1 MTKKQLEQLLP
12 KLQQKMTI
20 EDMKQEISEYLETA
34 GYADYY
40 ERVMK
45 NKTEEETLEMYVEI
59 FASEDGEPD
68 WYTEWHEGYMR
79 E

>member
-45 NKTEEETLEMYVEI
+45 NKTE
-59 FASEDGEPD
+59 
-68 WYTEWHEGYMR
+68 
-79 E
+79 

>member
-20 EDMKQEISEYLETA
+20 EDMKQEISECLETA

-45 NKTEEETLEMYVEI
+45 NKTEEETLEMYVET

>member
-1 MTKKQLEQLLP
+1 M
-12 KLQQKMTI
+12 
-20 EDMKQEISEYLETA
+20 ETA

-45 NKTEEETLEMYVEI
+45 NKTEEETLEMYVET